1 MGHVQILYMAT
12 HVFLRCMCVA
22 AWLFSVPRLEPCAE
36 VCTQYLFISP
46 RRSRPGQLPTMHTGP
61 LRSCDTPRW
70 SELSMSMYR
79 SQDQNIRQ
87 DPEPED
93 IFVSEGAS
101 SSVFPS
107 LDHCSGNFLRCMEC
121 LVGQLWIVLKSMTWG
136 DQIKL

>member
-1 MGHVQILYMAT
+1 
-12 HVFLRCMCVA
+12 
-22 AWLFSVPRLEPCAE
+22 
-36 VCTQYLFISP
+36 
-46 RRSRPGQLPTMHTGP
+46 
-61 LRSCDTPRW
+61 
-70 SELSMSMYR
+70 MSMHR
-79 SQDQNIRQ
+79 SQDKNIRQ

-121 LVGQLWIVLKSMTWG
+121 LGGQVWIVLKNMAWG